1 MKKIFKFFSLIF
13 INIVTVSLSHLLLKF
28 SKEVLLFLMTNVLW
42 FACFCHFNLF
52 CDIYKWNKLWARLCL
67 SEKNCKQK
75 ALETFNNFFKISDV
89 GKIGLYIFY
98 EKYNLKVVVLVGN
111 YDRDRNT
118 KKPFYNIERKGD
130 AKSYHYKY
138 YI

>member
-1 MKKIFKFFSLIF
+1 MFYDLHAFVILTCFVIFISEINYERVFAYLKKIVNKK
-13 INIVTVSLSHLLLKF
+13 HLRH
-28 SKEVLLFLMTNVLW
+28 ST
-42 FACFCHFNLF
+42 
-52 CDIYKWNKLWARLCL
+52 I
-67 SEKNCKQK
+67 
-75 ALETFNNFFKISDV
+75 FFKISDV

-118 KKPFYNIERKGD
+118 KKPFYNIESKGGGD
-130 AKSYHYKY
+130 TKSYHYKY